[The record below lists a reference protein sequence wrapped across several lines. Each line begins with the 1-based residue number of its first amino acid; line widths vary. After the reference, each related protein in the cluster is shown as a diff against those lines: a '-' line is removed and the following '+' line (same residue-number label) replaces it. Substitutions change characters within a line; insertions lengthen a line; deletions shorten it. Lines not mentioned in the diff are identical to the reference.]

1 MFYEYYDQLIEKIS
15 AMEGLSLKKKKFHA
29 Y

>member
-1 MFYEYYDQLIEKIS
+1 MFYEYYDQLIKKIS
-15 AMEGLSLKKKKFHA
+15 AMEGLSLKKEFFNA